1 MLTHIKISNFAIVEE
16 LDLDIPGKLTV
27 ITGETG
33 AGKSIMIDALGL
45 ALGDRA
51 DSGSVR
57 HGAEKADI
65 LATFDI
71 RKIPAAKAWLQ
82 ERDLLADNECILRRV
97 ITADGRSRA
106 YINGTPSPVQGL
118 KELGEMLV
126 SIHGQHEHQS
136 LLKKDTHR
144 ELLDEFAGLQPLAR
158 AVADAYKTWQQKHAD
173 YLHFRDHAKE
183 LQDRADLLRF
193 QLSELEE
200 LKPAEGELAEL
211 EQEHKRL
218 ANVDSL
224 ISQGQQALAGLSEG
238 DSALVDQAQSV
249 LHVLNDM
256 VAEDG
261 SLKEIADLVDSA
273 RIQLDEAA
281 ASLRHYLDNLEI
293 NPERYQ
299 EVDTRLSSYIHLARK
314 HREDPHQ
321 LFQLWHNLT
330 AELESI
336 DGGDDKLLKL
346 EKAANTAQEAY
357 LAEAAKL
364 SKARAKDAKKLSKL
378 ITEKVQPLGMPGAEF
393 TVELQP
399 LTDGQTSAHGLEQVE
414 FIVRTN
420 PGQPAKPLHKVA
432 SGGEL
437 SRISLAIQ
445 VACAAKSNVATL
457 VFDEVD
463 VGIGGA
469 VAQIVGKLLRELG
482 GANQV
487 MCVTHLPQ
495 VAAQGHTHLH
505 VNKQTK
511 RNQTHTDITRLSQD
525 ETVAE
530 IARMLGGLKITDQTL
545 AHARE
550 LIADSQGSAG

>member
-57 HGAEKADI
+57 HGAERAEI
-65 LATFDI
+65 LATFDVTNNTD
-71 RKIPAAKAWLQ
+71 AQSWLK
-82 ERDLLADNECILRRV
+82 EKDLDADHECILRRV

-106 YINGTPSPVQGL
+106 YINGTPFPIQGL
-118 KELGEMLV
+118 KDLGEMLV

-144 ELLDEFAGLQPLAR
+144 ALLDEFAGLLPQAR
-158 AVADAYKTWQQKHAD
+158 TVAERYKTWQQKQGEF
-173 YLHFRDHAKE
+173 LHFRDHAKE
-183 LQDRADLLRF
+183 MQDRADLLRF

-200 LKPAEGELAEL
+200 LKPVEGELAEL

-218 ANVDSL
+218 SNVDGL
-224 ISQGQQALAGLSEG
+224 LSQGQQAYAGLADSEG
-238 DSALVDQAQSV
+238 ALTDQAQTV
-249 LHVLNDM
+249 LHLLKDMAAEDASLKDILDM
-256 VAEDG
+256 VE
-261 SLKEIADLVDSA
+261 SA

-281 ASLRHYLDNLEI
+281 SSLRHYLDNLEL

-299 EVDTRLSSYIHLARK
+299 EVDQRLSSYIHLGRK

-321 LFQLWHNLT
+321 LAQLWETLQ
-330 AELESI
+330 AELDAI
-336 DGGDDKLLKL
+336 DGGDEKLAKL
-346 EKAANTAQEAY
+346 EKQ
-357 LAEAAKL
+357 AEAARQAYLTEAEKL
-364 SKARAKDAKKLSKL
+364 SKGRAKEAKKLSKL
-378 ITEKVQPLGMPGAEF
+378 ITEKIQPLGMPGADF
-393 TVELQP
+393 QVQLQP
-399 LTDGQTSAHGLEQVE
+399 LDADQINAHGLEQVE

-420 PGQPAKPLHKVA
+420 PGQPAKPLNKVA

-469 VAQIVGKLLRELG
+469 VAQIVGRLLRELG

-505 VNKQTK
+505 VNKETR
-511 RNQTHTDITRLSQD
+511 RNQTHTDIARLSQD
-525 ETVAE
+525 EKVSE
-530 IARMLGGLKITDQTL
+530 IARMLGGLKITEQTL

-550 LIADSQGSAG
+550 MIAESQG

>member
-57 HGAEKADI
+57 HGAERAEI

-71 RKIPAAKAWLQ
+71 RQIPAAKAWLQ
-82 ERDLLADNECILRRV
+82 ERDLLADDECILRRV

-106 YINGTPSPVQGL
+106 YVNGTPSPVQGL

-136 LLKKDTHR
+136 LLKRETHR
-144 ELLDEFAGLQPLAR
+144 ELLDEFAGLQATAR
-158 AVADAYKTWQQKHAD
+158 NVADAWRHWQQKQAE

-193 QLSELEE
+193 QLAELEE
-200 LKPAEGELAEL
+200 LKPQEGELAEL

-218 ANVDSL
+218 SNVDSL
-224 ISQGQQALAGLSEG
+224 ISQGQQALAGLAEG
-238 DSALVDQAQSV
+238 DGALVDQTQSV
-249 LHVLNDM
+249 LHLLRDM
-256 VAEDG
+256 LHEDN
-261 SLKEIADLVDSA
+261 SIKELVELVESA
-273 RIQLDEAA
+273 RIQLEEAA
-281 ASLRHYLDNLEI
+281 SSLRHYVDHLDI

-299 EVDTRLSSYIHLARK
+299 EVDRRLSAYIHLARK

-321 LFQLWHNLT
+321 LYALWQNLSD
-330 AELESI
+330 ELASI
-336 DGGDDKLLKL
+336 DGGDDKLAKL
-346 EKAANTAQEAY
+346 EKAANAAKDAY

-364 SKARAKDAKKLSKL
+364 TKARSKDAKKLSKL

-393 TVELQP
+393 MVELQP
-399 LTDGQTSAHGLEQVE
+399 LEDGQASPHGLEQVE

-420 PGQPAKPLHKVA
+420 PGQPAKPLNKVA

-445 VACAAKSNVATL
+445 VACAAKTNVATL

-482 GANQV
+482 QANQV
-487 MCVTHLPQ
+487 LCVTHLPQ

-511 RNQTHTDITRLSQD
+511 RNQTHTDISKLSQD
-525 ETVAE
+525 ETVSE
-530 IARMLGGLKITDQTL
+530 IARMLGGLKITEQTL

-550 LIADSQGSAG
+550 MIAESQG

>member
-16 LDLDIPGKLTV
+16 LDLDIPAQLTV

-57 HGAEKADI
+57 HGTERADI

-71 RKIPAAKAWLQ
+71 RHIPAAQDWLR
-82 ERDLLADNECILRRV
+82 ERDLLADHDCILRRV

-106 YINGTPSPVQGL
+106 YINGTPSPIQGL

-144 ELLDEFAGLQPLAR
+144 ELLDEYAGLQPLAR
-158 AVADAYKTWQQKHAD
+158 TVADSWRHWQQKQAAFQ
-173 YLHFRDHAKE
+173 HFRDHAKE

-193 QLSELEE
+193 QLAELDE
-200 LKPAEGELAEL
+200 LKPIEGELAEL

-224 ISQGQQALAGLSEG
+224 ISQGQQALAGLS
-238 DSALVDQAQSV
+238 DNDNALTDQTQSV
-249 LHVLNDM
+249 LHLLHGM
-256 VAEDG
+256 AAEDA
-261 SLKEIADLVDSA
+261 SLKGVTELMESA
-273 RIQLDEAA
+273 CIQLEEAA
-281 ASLRHYLDNLEI
+281 SELRHYIENLEI

-299 EVDTRLSSYIHLARK
+299 EVDRRLSAYIHLARK

-321 LFQLWHNLT
+321 LFQLWQTL
-330 AELESI
+330 AGELDAI
-336 DGGDDKLLKL
+336 DGGEDKLQQL
-346 EKAANTAQEAY
+346 EKDARTARETY

-364 SKARAKDAKKLSKL
+364 SKARLKDAKKLGKL
-378 ITEKVQPLGMPGAEF
+378 ITGKVQPLGMPGAEF

-399 LTDGQTSAHGLEQVE
+399 LETGQTSPHGLEQVE

-487 MCVTHLPQ
+487 LCVTHLPQ

-505 VNKQTK
+505 VNKQAR
-511 RNQTHTDITRLSQD
+511 RNQTHTDIARLNPD

-550 LIADSQGSAG
+550 LVADSQN

>member
-51 DSGSVR
+51 ESGSVR
-57 HGAEKADI
+57 HGAERAEI
-65 LATFDI
+65 LAIFDV
-71 RKIPAAKAWLQ
+71 RHNKAAKAWLA
-82 ERDLLADNECILRRV
+82 EKDLQADDECILRRV
-97 ITADGRSRA
+97 ITSDGRSRA

-144 ELLDEFAGLQPLAR
+144 ELLDEFAGLQTQAR
-158 AVADAYKTWQQKHAD
+158 IVAEAYRHWQQQQAD

-200 LKPAEGELAEL
+200 LKPQEGELAEL
-211 EQEHKRL
+211 ELEHKRL
-218 ANVDSL
+218 SNVDSL
-224 ISQGQQALAGLSEG
+224 LSQGNQALSGLA
-238 DSALVDQAQSV
+238 DSDAALVDQAQTV
-249 LHVLNDM
+249 LHLLNDM
-256 VAEDG
+256 LHEDG
-261 SLKEIADLVDSA
+261 SLKDIVELVDSA
-273 RIQLDEAA
+273 RIQLDEASS
-281 ASLRHYLDNLEI
+281 SLRHYLENLEI

-299 EVDTRLSSYIHLARK
+299 EVDQRLSAYIHLSRK

-321 LFQLWHNLT
+321 LFQLWQTLT
-330 AELESI
+330 SELESI
-336 DGGDDKLLKL
+336 DGGDDKLAKL
-346 EKAANTAQEAY
+346 EKAAAQAKESY
-357 LAEAAKL
+357 LAEAGKL

-393 TVELQP
+393 QVELQA
-399 LTDGQTSAHGLEQVE
+399 LGGDQTSIHGLEQVE

-420 PGQPAKPLHKVA
+420 PGQPAKPLNKVA

-445 VACAAKSNVATL
+445 VACAAKTNVATL

-482 GANQV
+482 QANQV
-487 MCVTHLPQ
+487 LCVTHLPQ

-511 RNQTHTDITRLSQD
+511 RNQTHTDINRLSQD
-525 ETVAE
+525 ETVSE

-550 LIADSQGSAG
+550 LIADSQG

>member
-45 ALGDRA
+45 ALGERA

-57 HGAEKADI
+57 HGAEKAEI

-71 RKIPAAKAWLQ
+71 HQIPAAKAWL
-82 ERDLLADNECILRRV
+82 EARDLLSEDDCILRRV

-126 SIHGQHEHQS
+126 SIHGQHEHQA
-136 LLKKDTHR
+136 LLKKETHR
-144 ELLDEFAGLQPLAR
+144 ELLDEFAGLQTLAR
-158 AVADAYKTWQQKHAD
+158 AVADAYKTWQQRHAD

-211 EQEHKRL
+211 ELEHKRL
-218 ANVDSL
+218 SNVDSL
-224 ISQGQQALAGLSEG
+224 ISQGQQALTGLSES
-238 DSALVDQAQSV
+238 DTALVDQARSV
-249 LHVLNDM
+249 LHLLNDM
-256 VAEDG
+256 AAEDDR
-261 SLKEIADLVDSA
+261 LNDIVTLVDSA
-273 RIQLDEAA
+273 CIQLEEAA
-281 ASLRHYLDNLEI
+281 SGLRHYLDDLDI

-299 EVDTRLSSYIHLARK
+299 EVDRRLSAYIHLARK

-321 LFQLWHNLT
+321 LFRLWHDLST
-330 AELESI
+330 ELESI
-336 DGGDDKLLKL
+336 DGGDDTLLKL
-346 EKAANTAQEAY
+346 EMAANAAKEAY

-364 SKARAKDAKKLSKL
+364 SKARARDAKKLGKL
-378 ITEKVQPLGMPGAEF
+378 ITGKIQPLGMPGAEF

-399 LTDGQTSAHGLEQVE
+399 LTEGQTSVHGLEQVE

-482 GANQV
+482 DANQV
-487 MCVTHLPQ
+487 LCVTHLPQ

-505 VNKQTK
+505 VNKQTH

-550 LIADSQGSAG
+550 LLAESQESAG

>member
-16 LDLDIPGKLTV
+16 LDLDIPAQLTV

-51 DSGSVR
+51 ESGSVR
-57 HGAEKADI
+57 HGAERADI
-65 LATFDI
+65 LATFDV
-71 RKIPAAKAWLQ
+71 RYNKAAKAWLK
-82 ERDLLADNECILRRV
+82 EKDLQADDECILRRV

-144 ELLDEFAGLQPLAR
+144 ELLDEFAGLQNQAR
-158 AVADAYKTWQQKHAD
+158 TVADAYRQWQQQLAE
-173 YLHFRDHAKE
+173 YTHFRDHAKE

-200 LKPAEGELAEL
+200 LKPTEGELADL

-218 ANVDSL
+218 SNVDSL
-224 ISQGQQALAGLSEG
+224 IGQGQQALNGLSESDG
-238 DSALVDQAQSV
+238 ALVDQAQSV
-249 LHVLNDM
+249 LHLLQDM
-256 VAEDG
+256 LQEDS
-261 SLKEIADLVDSA
+261 SLKDIADMVDSA

-281 ASLRHYLDNLEI
+281 SSLRHYLENLEI
-293 NPERYQ
+293 NPERYL
-299 EVDTRLSSYIHLARK
+299 EVDRRLSSYIQLSRK

-321 LFQLWHNLT
+321 LFQLWHNLH
-330 AELESI
+330 AELDAI

-346 EKAANTAQEAY
+346 EQAANAAKNSYLEEAG
-357 LAEAAKL
+357 KL
-364 SKARAKDAKKLSKL
+364 SKSRAKDAKKLSKL

-393 TVELQP
+393 QVELQP
-399 LTDGQTSAHGLEQVE
+399 MTVEQYSAHGLEQVE

-420 PGQPAKPLHKVA
+420 PGQPAKPLNKVA

-445 VACAAKSNVATL
+445 VACAAKTNVATL

-482 GANQV
+482 RANQV
-487 MCVTHLPQ
+487 LCVTHLPQ

-511 RNQTHTDITRLSQD
+511 RNQTHTDISRLSTD
-525 ETVAE
+525 ETVTE

-550 LIADSQGSAG
+550 LIAESQN

>member
-57 HGAEKADI
+57 HGAERAEI

-71 RKIPAAKAWLQ
+71 RQIPAAKAWLQ
-82 ERDLLADNECILRRV
+82 ERDLLADDECILRRV

-106 YINGTPSPVQGL
+106 YVNGTPSPVQGL

-136 LLKKDTHR
+136 LLKKETHR
-144 ELLDEFAGLQPLAR
+144 ELLDEFAGLQATAR
-158 AVADAYKTWQQKHAD
+158 TVADAWRNWQQKQAE

-193 QLSELEE
+193 QLAELEE
-200 LKPAEGELAEL
+200 LKPQEGELAEL

-218 ANVDSL
+218 SNVDSL
-224 ISQGQQALAGLSEG
+224 ISQGQQALAGLAEG
-238 DSALVDQAQSV
+238 DGALADQAQSV
-249 LHVLNDM
+249 LHLLRDM
-256 VAEDG
+256 LHEDN
-261 SLKEIADLVDSA
+261 SLKELVELVESA
-273 RIQLDEAA
+273 RIQLEEAGS
-281 ASLRHYLDNLEI
+281 SLRHYVDHLDI

-299 EVDTRLSSYIHLARK
+299 EVDRRLSAYIHLARK

-321 LFQLWHNLT
+321 LFVLWQNLSD
-330 AELESI
+330 ELASI
-336 DGGDDKLLKL
+336 DGGDDKLAQL
-346 EKAANTAQEAY
+346 EKAANAAKDVY
-357 LAEAAKL
+357 LAEAARL
-364 SKARAKDAKKLSKL
+364 TKARGKDAKKLSKL

-393 TVELQP
+393 MVELQA
-399 LTDGQTSAHGLEQVE
+399 LDDGQTSPHGLEQVE

-420 PGQPAKPLHKVA
+420 PGQPAKPLNKVA

-445 VACAAKSNVATL
+445 VACAAKTNVATL

-482 GANQV
+482 QANQV
-487 MCVTHLPQ
+487 LCVTHLPQ

-505 VNKQTK
+505 VNKQTR
-511 RNQTHTDITRLSQD
+511 RNQTHTDISKLSQD
-525 ETVAE
+525 ETVSE
-530 IARMLGGLKITDQTL
+530 IARMLGGLKITEQTL

-550 LIADSQGSAG
+550 MIAESQG